1 MKNLEEFLEKVTD
14 VNDEEKEELRKMCI
28 LKYN

>member
-1 MKNLEEFLEKVTD
+1 MKNLEEFLEKITD